1 MENQLICQLTCPCN
15 QKVYKSIITLKAHQK
30 SQGHIYWQQQK
41 EQREIIIK
49 INKLENENSHLRRLN
64 ILLME
69 RISNLEEQ

>member
-1 MENQLICQLTCPCN
+1 MENEIVCQLNCPCN

-30 SQGHIYWQQQK
+30 SQAHIYWQQQK
-41 EQREIIIK
+41 EQREVIIK

-69 RISNLEEQ
+69 RISNLEE